1 VSGDPQGQEEPERAD
16 RRLLDQFYRGVD
28 THLKLVGAAQMGARN
43 VWVRLSRYGVHS
55 NLLEP
60 ELRGILARV
69 TDLRSWYPA
78 WAERAAHFE
87 RLGDKALV
95 DGHRASAAEY
105 LLTASALYHFAQINT
120 RPESP
125 LKAEG
130 GRRSAACYRRAA
142 DWFAPPAIP
151 FELAFEGTKLP
162 GYLRVPGG
170 RYPAPG
176 ARPAV
181 VVLINGANCA
191 KEELHAWTEP
201 LLRRGLATV
210 VFDGPGQ
217 GELAVQ
223 QGGIGLTADGYD
235 RAVQSVLDWLRG
247 SDHVD
252 GGRVG
257 LWGMS
262 MGGLFAAR
270 VAARD
275 ARVQAVVSIGGLYS
289 LDGYDALPI
298 STQEEMRDLTG
309 LRTLAETET
318 YLRVAYDARGPGAI
332 TCPSLV
338 VHGALDD
345 IVGTEDAQRLAAAAT
360 DDRGELWVFEDGVHV
375 CYNLFQELRPRIA
388 DWLADRLRDT
398 CE

>member
-1 VSGDPQGQEEPERAD
+1 MSLDAAEREAAERAD

-28 THLKLVGAAQMGARN
+28 TNLKLVGAARMGAQN

-60 ELRGILARV
+60 ELRAILAQI

-78 WAERAAHFE
+78 WAARAAHFE
-87 RLGDKALV
+87 RLGDRAGEE
-95 DGHRASAAEY
+95 GHDESAGEY

-142 DWFAPPAIP
+142 EYFDPPTMP
-151 FELAFEGTKLP
+151 FELRFEGTRLH
-162 GYLRVPGG
+162 GYLRVPEGI
-170 RYPAPG
+170 YPVAES
-176 ARPAV
+176 RPPI

-191 KEELHAWTEP
+191 KEELHTWTEP
-201 LLRRGLATV
+201 FLRRGVATV
-210 VFDGPGQ
+210 QFDGPGQ
-217 GELAVQ
+217 GELAVR
-223 QGGIGLTADGYD
+223 QGGVGLTADGYD
-235 RAVQSVLDWLRG
+235 RAIQAVLDWLAG
-247 SDHVD
+247 GDYVD
-252 GGRVG
+252 GTRVG

-275 ARVQAVVSIGGLYS
+275 ERVQAAVSIGGLYS
-289 LDGYDALPI
+289 LERYAELPI
-298 STQEEMRDLTG
+298 PTQEEMRDLTG
-309 LRTLAETET
+309 LPTLAETEA
-318 YLRVAYDARGPGAI
+318 YLTAAYGPEGPGEI
-332 TCPSLV
+332 RCPFLV

-345 IVGTEDAQRLAAAAT
+345 IVSTEEAERLAAAAG
-360 DDRGELWVFEDGVHV
+360 DKGELCVFEDGLHV

-388 DWLADRLRDT
+388 DWLSDHLTGRVP
-398 CE
+398 